1 MALKKHS
8 AQARV
13 QSLVSDLRDLRLKRK
28 TYRYYSGHHS
38 LVVESIDGR
47 LNVEAEL
54 NYVPSAIAVLHG
66 RHIVFSEPVI
76 SNSQES
82 TDHHHATATLGLDQ
96 VLDAWEE
103 YRQLATLHAD
113 ELDPEEEGEDRSEIE
128 EVKEDDGLP
137 AGTVRLAFTFECEF
151 TELPSAIAWVQV
163 EPQGELLRRK
173 EVKALIE
180 EGELVLSGPVIAHR
194 IMGRFEKTELRGA
207 ARYHTGERSTGV
219 YVNKRAEISVG
230 INREVSHSYRIRT
243 DKTQVHTGILSLAGV
258 LDTQTD
264 RLTGARL
271 SVVGRRTQTEFEAP
285 VQLKLDS
292 ELADRRFG
300 KATYKWQADLDFA
313 SQNWELFDR
322 GDNYDIYLMISRTGS
337 DEERRVRVTRTP
349 YLVRSTTQAG
359 AVHKGTQTLAIS
371 PYFTFKA
378 KSTSLILEVYE
389 KEAFAV
395 LEDSRAKSFPILESG
410 SKPIWIVGELSYKA
424 QDNALH
430 LFRYLRSQR
439 QDIEAYYVIDENSPD
454 LRNFASMD
462 NVVFHGSK
470 EHFELAT
477 RASRFVGTHH
487 ADYLYPTRHQSFA
500 ARTRATRVF
509 LQHGVMGTKWMVPNY
524 GKNSPGFT
532 TDLFMVSSE
541 REKQYIVSDFL
552 YSPED
557 VKVTG
562 LSRFDSLLANDIP
575 TNKNLLLIIPTWR
588 DWLQNE
594 EAFLESAY
602 LQEWKDLLSS
612 PELEQMAAKH
622 SLEVVFSLHPNMQHF
637 REHFQDTPA
646 RLIVQG
652 EVDVQELIKTAAV
665 MVTDYSSV
673 AFDFSFLHK
682 PVHYFQF
689 DRARFLGKKGS
700 HLDLDAELPGRI
712 AFDSASL
719 LADLAETMDRGKL
732 MEPRYVQRADVFISH
747 RDQNNSERVTAEIE
761 RATLRKRSQDGWKA
775 ELPEKLKRR
784 FRRNKRY
791 YSMMRALFKTVSRT
805 PMDEN
810 LVVFES
816 GLGKQY
822 GDSPRYIYEELVR
835 SGDTRKKVWIY
846 SGTHRFTDPNTIT
859 VERLSPEYFWYLA
872 RAKYWV
878 SNQSFPHYLRRRKNG
893 IYLQTWH
900 GTPLKHMALD
910 IEEIHGRD
918 EGYVQRVL
926 NATKQWTHLISPS
939 EYTADIMK
947 SAYSFSG
954 TATDLGYPRNDI
966 LMAPDAAAREASI
979 REGLGL
985 APDVRTVL
993 YAPTFRDDAGT
1004 GRGRFRFELP
1014 MDLEEFD
1021 RRFGEDTVLLLRMHV
1036 LVSNAISIPE
1046 ELNARIL
1053 DVSGY
1058 PDIQELYLATDVL
1071 ITDYSSVFFDYSLLR
1086 RPIVFYAY
1094 DLENYRDNL
1103 RGFYLD
1109 YQNEMP
1115 GPIVETEAELW
1126 DAVADALEGK
1136 NIGGVEREAFVKR
1149 FAPYDDGFASRR
1161 VVQKFFPPSKQ
1172 R

>member
-1 MALKKHS
+1 MAFKKHS
-8 AQARV
+8 AQALV
-13 QSLVSDLRDLRLKRK
+13 QSLLSDLRDQRLKRK

-38 LVVESIDGR
+38 LAVESHDGR

-54 NYVPSAIAVLHG
+54 NYVPRAVAVLHG

-76 SNSQES
+76 SKSHES
-82 TDHHHATATLGLDQ
+82 TDRNHATATLELDQ
-96 VLDAWEE
+96 VLDVWEE
-103 YRQLATLHAD
+103 YRQLVTLNSD
-113 ELDPEEEGEDRSEIE
+113 ELEPEEDGETKSEIE
-128 EVKEDDGLP
+128 EVEEEDGLP

-151 TELPSAIAWVQV
+151 TELPSAIAWIQI

-173 EVKALIE
+173 EVKALVE
-180 EGELVLSGPVIAHR
+180 EGELVLEGPVIAHR
-194 IMGRFEKTELRGA
+194 IMGRFENTELLGA
-207 ARYHTGERSTGV
+207 SNYHTGERSTGV
-219 YVNKRAEISVG
+219 YVNKRAEISLG
-230 INREVSHSYRIRT
+230 INRDVTHSYRIRT
-243 DKTQVHTGILSLAGV
+243 DKTQVHRGILSLAGV

-271 SVVGRRTQTEFEAP
+271 SVMGRRTQTEFEAP

-322 GDNYDIYLMISRTGS
+322 GDNYDIYLMISHAGS

-349 YLVRSTTQAG
+349 YIVRSTTQAG
-359 AVHKGTQTLAIS
+359 AVHKGNQTLAIS

-439 QDIEAYYVIDENSPD
+439 QDIDAYYVIDENSPD
-454 LRNFASMD
+454 LRNFDSMD
-462 NVVFHGSK
+462 HVVFHGSK

-487 ADYLYPTRHQSFA
+487 ADYLYPTRHQSFS

-532 TDLFMVSSE
+532 TDLFMVSSD

-575 TNKNLLLIIPTWR
+575 MNKNMLLIIPTWR

-602 LQEWKDLLSS
+602 LQEWKELLSS
-612 PELEQMAAKH
+612 PELAQMAAKH

-719 LADLAETMDRGKL
+719 LTDLAQTMDRGKL
-732 MEPRYVQRADVFISH
+732 MEPQYVQRADVFMSH
-747 RDQNNSERVTAEIE
+747 RDRNNSQRVTEEIE
-761 RATLRKRSQDGWKA
+761 KASLRKRSQDGWKA

-784 FRRNKRY
+784 FRKNKRY
-791 YSMMRALFKTVSRT
+791 YSMMRAMFKTVSRT

-835 SGDTRKKVWIY
+835 RGDTRKKVWIY

-859 VERLSPEYFWYLA
+859 IQRLSPEYFWYLA
-872 RAKYWV
+872 RAKFWV
-878 SNQSFPHYLRRRKNG
+878 TNQSFPHYLRRRKNG

-926 NATKQWTHLISPS
+926 NATKQWSHLISPS
-939 EYTADIMK
+939 KYTTDIMK

-954 TATDLGYPRNDI
+954 IATELGYPRNDI
-966 LMAPDAAAREASI
+966 LMAPDAPARERSI
-979 REGLGL
+979 RERLGL

-1058 PDIQELYLATDVL
+1058 PDIQELYLAADVL

-1126 DAVADALEGK
+1126 DTVADALEGK

-1149 FAPYDDGFASRR
+1149 FAPQDDGFASRR
-1161 VVQKFFPPSKQ
+1161 VVQKFFPQSK
-1172 R
+1172 

>member
-1 MALKKHS
+1 MAFKKHS
-8 AQARV
+8 AQALV
-13 QSLVSDLRDLRLKRK
+13 QSLVSDLRAQRLKRK
-28 TYRYYSGHHS
+28 SYRYYSGHHA
-38 LVVESIDGR
+38 LAAESRDGR
-47 LNVEAEL
+47 LLLNAEL
-54 NYVPSAIAVLHG
+54 NYAPYSVAVLHG
-66 RHIVFSEPVI
+66 RHIVFSEPVV
-76 SNSQES
+76 SKVQGSADRYS
-82 TDHHHATATLGLDQ
+82 ATATL
-96 VLDAWEE
+96 
-103 YRQLATLHAD
+103 
-113 ELDPEEEGEDRSEIE
+113 ELDRVLNSWEDYRELAISNSAELESSEEGHPDTEVE
-128 EVKEDDGLP
+128 EVEDENGLH

-151 TELPSAIAWVQV
+151 EALPSAIAWIQL
-163 EPQGELLRRK
+163 EPNGEMLRRK
-173 EVKALIE
+173 EVKGLIE
-180 EGELVLSGPVIAHR
+180 EGEIALNSPVIAHR
-194 IMGRFEKTELRGA
+194 IMGRFEKTELLGA
-207 ARYHTGERSTGV
+207 ARYRSNERSTGV
-219 YVNKRAEISVG
+219 YVNKRAEVSIG

-243 DKTQVHTGILSLAGV
+243 DVTQVRGGILSLAGI

-271 SVVGRRTQTEFEAP
+271 SVVGRRTQTEFQTP
-285 VQLKLDS
+285 IQLTLDS
-292 ELADRRFG
+292 NLADRRFG
-300 KATYKWQADLDFA
+300 KATYKWQADLDFTA
-313 SQNWELFDR
+313 QDWELFDR
-322 GDNYDIYLMISRTGS
+322 GDNYDIYLMVTHEGS
-337 DEERRVRVTRTP
+337 VEERRVRVTRTP
-349 YLVRSTTQAG
+349 YIVRSTTQAG
-359 AVHKGTQTLAIS
+359 AVHKGNQTLAIS

-410 SKPIWIVGELSYKA
+410 RKPIWIVGELSYKA

-430 LFRYLRSQR
+430 LFRYLRTHR
-439 QDIEAYYVIDENSPD
+439 QDIDAYYVIDENSPD
-454 LRNFASMD
+454 LRNFDTMD
-462 NVVFHGSK
+462 HVVFHGSK

-487 ADYLYPTRHQSFA
+487 ADYLYPTRHQSFS

-541 REKQYIVSDFL
+541 REKHYIVSDFL

-575 TNKNLLLIIPTWR
+575 TNKNMLLIIPTWR

-612 PELEQMAAKH
+612 PELAQMAAKH

-712 AFDSASL
+712 AFDSGSL
-719 LADLAETMDRGKL
+719 LTDLAETMDRGKT
-732 MEPRYVQRADVFISH
+732 MEPQYIQRADVFMSH
-747 RDQNNSERVTAEIE
+747 RDQNNSQRVTEEIE
-761 RATLRKRSQDGWKA
+761 QASLRKRSQDGWKA
-775 ELPEKLKRR
+775 ELPDKLKRR
-784 FRRNKRY
+784 FRKNKRY
-791 YSMMRALFKTVSRT
+791 FSVMRAMFKTVSRT
-805 PMDEN
+805 PLDEN
-810 LVVFES
+810 IVVFES

-846 SGTHRFTDPNTIT
+846 SGAHRFTDPNTI
-859 VERLSPEYFWYLA
+859 VIQRLSPEYFWYLA

-918 EGYVQRVL
+918 EGYVERVL
-926 NATKQWTHLISPS
+926 NATNQWSHLISPS
-939 EYTADIMK
+939 KYTTDIMK

-954 TATDLGYPRNDI
+954 MATELGYPRNDI
-966 LMAPDAAAREASI
+966 LMAPDAQAREVSI

-985 APDVRTVL
+985 APDTRTVL

-1004 GRGRFRFELP
+1004 GHGRFKFELP

-1126 DAVADALEGK
+1126 DTVADALEGK
-1136 NIGGVEREAFVKR
+1136 DIGGVEREAFVKR
-1149 FAPYDDGFASRR
+1149 FAPQDDGFASRR
-1161 VVQKFFPPSKQ
+1161 VVQKFFPQSK
-1172 R
+1172 